1 MKNRKTNRLKK
12 QTWERLKKQRKSPVQ
27 SRGLRYKEAGEL
39 KGSITV
45 FLSLA
50 CILFLALICAVTES
64 ARVQGAK
71 AQSANITGMGTFS
84 LLSEFETKL
93 LEKYEIFALDGA
105 SGGSFQIQTVNSRFE
120 EFISQNVNPKDGLL
134 KSLAFDPWNLE
145 VESTEITGYALLTDN
160 KGEAFYQQAVSY
172 MKSNIGVIALEEL
185 LNLANSVDEIE
196 EKQDAYE
203 EDQNNSNEQ
212 LSDLE
217 DEKQERLIE
226 LESEMPESLEE
237 SAALA
242 ETTGNPLTEIA
253 KLQKKSTLEIVTW
266 DKTVSA
272 KSVTRSSLPSKSS
285 LRKGSLTIESEHSG
299 LISNVLFREYLVRYF
314 ENYLSESS
322 EADLNYHLEYILGGK
337 LSDEKNLQYVVNRL
351 LLIREGMNYA
361 FCTGSTSMNTQA
373 GTLATALTGFLGIPA
388 LTAATK
394 HAILLAWAYGES
406 LVDVRILLDGGKV
419 PLKKNESSWSLTL
432 ENLGR
437 VTEVLQEGAKGKE
450 EGLSYQDYLRILLN
464 MGSLQNQKM
473 RALDLVQMLMSREDG
488 MSNFQV
494 QNCIVAVATRV
505 TYRCAPVF
513 LGLPE
518 AVMGLTGADA
528 TFTQTASMA
537 Y

>member
-1 MKNRKTNRLKK
+1 
-12 QTWERLKKQRKSPVQ
+12 
-27 SRGLRYKEAGEL
+27 
-39 KGSITV
+39 
-45 FLSLA
+45 
-50 CILFLALICAVTES
+50 
-64 ARVQGAK
+64 
-71 AQSANITGMGTFS
+71 
-84 LLSEFETKL
+84 
-93 LEKYEIFALDGA
+93 
-105 SGGSFQIQTVNSRFE
+105 
-120 EFISQNVNPKDGLL
+120 
-134 KSLAFDPWNLE
+134 
-145 VESTEITGYALLTDN
+145 
-160 KGEAFYQQAVSY
+160 
-172 MKSNIGVIALEEL
+172 
-185 LNLANSVDEIE
+185 
-196 EKQDAYE
+196 
-203 EDQNNSNEQ
+203 
-212 LSDLE
+212 
-217 DEKQERLIE
+217 
-226 LESEMPESLEE
+226 
-237 SAALA
+237 
-242 ETTGNPLTEIA
+242 IA

-272 KSVTRSSLPSKSS
+272 KNVTRSSLPSKSS
-285 LRKGSLTIESEHSG
+285 LRKGSLKIESEHSG

-351 LLIREGMNYA
+351 LLLREGMNYA

-473 RALDLVQMLMSREDG
+473 RALDLVQMLVSREDG

>member
-12 QTWERLKKQRKSPVQ
+12 QTWERLKKQRKSQVQ
-27 SRGLRYKEAGEL
+27 SRVFRYKQAGEL

-266 DKTVSA
+266 DK
-272 KSVTRSSLPSKSS
+272 
-285 LRKGSLTIESEHSG
+285 
-299 LISNVLFREYLVRYF
+299 
-314 ENYLSESS
+314 
-322 EADLNYHLEYILGGK
+322 
-337 LSDEKNLQYVVNRL
+337 
-351 LLIREGMNYA
+351 
-361 FCTGSTSMNTQA
+361 
-373 GTLATALTGFLGIPA
+373 
-388 LTAATK
+388 
-394 HAILLAWAYGES
+394 
-406 LVDVRILLDGGKV
+406 
-419 PLKKNESSWSLTL
+419 
-432 ENLGR
+432 
-437 VTEVLQEGAKGKE
+437 
-450 EGLSYQDYLRILLN
+450 
-464 MGSLQNQKM
+464 
-473 RALDLVQMLMSREDG
+473 
-488 MSNFQV
+488 
-494 QNCIVAVATRV
+494 
-505 TYRCAPVF
+505 
-513 LGLPE
+513 
-518 AVMGLTGADA
+518 
-528 TFTQTASMA
+528 
-537 Y
+537 

>member
-1 MKNRKTNRLKK
+1 MKRQTDK
-12 QTWERLKKQRKSPVQ
+12 QPEVPAV
-27 SRGLRYKEAGEL
+27 SRTFRHKDAGSFR
-39 KGSITV
+39 GSITV
-45 FLSLA
+45 FLSLS

-93 LEKYEIFALDGA
+93 LEKYEIFSLDGA
-105 SGGSFQIQTVNSRFE
+105 SGGSFRVQTLNSRFE
-120 EFISQNVNPKDGLL
+120 EFITQNANPKDGLL

-203 EDQNNSNEQ
+203 TDQNNSEEQ

-217 DEKQERLIE
+217 DERQERMEE
-226 LESEMPESLEE
+226 LESEMSDAGDD
-237 SAALA
+237 AAVLA

-253 KLQKKSTLEIVTW
+253 KLRKKSTLEIVTW
-266 DKTVSA
+266 DKTISA
-272 KSVTRSSLPSKSS
+272 KNVTRSSLPSKSS
-285 LRKGSLTIESEHSG
+285 LQKGSLKIESEHSG
-299 LISNVLFREYLVRYF
+299 LISDVLFREYLARYF
-314 ENYLSESS
+314 GNYLSESTD
-322 EADLNYHLEYILGGK
+322 AGLDYHLEYILGGK

-351 LLIREGMNYA
+351 LLIREGMNYSCCA
-361 FCTGSTSMNTQA
+361 GSTVMNTQA
-373 GTLATALTGFLGIPA
+373 GTLATTLTGFLGIPA

-406 LVDVRILLDGGKV
+406 LVDVRVLLDGGKV
-419 PLKKNESSWSLTL
+419 PLKKEESSWSLTL

-437 VTEVLQEGAKGKE
+437 VTEVLQSGAKDKE

-473 RALDLVQMLMSREDG
+473 RALDLVQMLMRQEEG
-488 MSNFQV
+488 MSDFQV

-505 TYRCAPVF
+505 TYQCNPVF
-513 LGLPE
+513 LSLPE
-518 AVMGLTGADA
+518 AIMGLTGTNV

-537 Y
+537 YQAETG